1 MPEKGHE
8 AHKDDW
14 FQDHPFGDEL
24 KSLHNTKKTRYYT
37 NMVVMPF
44 SVLSNK

>member
-1 MPEKGHE
+1 MPEKSHE

-24 KSLHNTKKTRYYT
+24 KSLHNIEIKKK
-37 NMVVMPF
+37 NL
-44 SVLSNK
+44 VLYKYGCDAM